1 MNSRIICSTDAL
13 GICCKIYVAS
23 LCVSAGAMSKGPVA
37 FREAAS
43 FQWQRRDRRQRW
55 TQNEHELL
63 ELMRSNQLVA
73 CSTYGEANRQC

>member
-1 MNSRIICSTDAL
+1 MNSHIICSTDAQ

-23 LCVSAGAMSKGPVA
+23 LCVSAGAMLKRPVT

-63 ELMRSNQLVA
+63 EMTRSNQLLA
-73 CSTYGEANRQC
+73 SSTYGEVNRQC